1 MSATDRLYTVS
12 EAAAVSGLGFKA
24 VNNSIDRGLVTVT
37 AAPSNGRLKP
47 RVLTGE
53 DLVRLRLE
61 HGLAGKLPIE
71 RRIDLFRRL
80 SATPKARHLSAGE
93 FLMVDVAAARRDVS
107 ARIKTLAEA
116 EAAIATDKAVMAG
129 EPVFKGTRIPVHAVV
144 AMLDAGASEAEL
156 LTGYPKLDARL
167 IGLAKVWV
175 AAHPRRGRPR
185 RLEASGLAPTSVR
198 RLIRKTPTTTER

>member
-12 EAAAVSGLGFKA
+12 EAAAVSGLALKA
-24 VNNSIDRGLVTVT
+24 VNNSIDRGLVTVA
-37 AAPSNGRLKP
+37 AAPRTGRLKP

-71 RRIDLFRRL
+71 RRIDLFQRL
-80 SATPKARHLSAGE
+80 SATPKARRLSAGE

-107 ARIKTLAEA
+107 ARIKTLTEA

-129 EPVFKGTRIPVHAVV
+129 EPVFKGTRIPVHGVV

-185 RLEASGLAPTSVR
+185 RLEASGLAPTAVR
-198 RLIRKTPTTTER
+198 RLSRKTPATTER